1 MKATTAILLVLFL
14 IGCGKKGNPTP
25 PVPIIPRTT
34 SDLAVAQRGPTVVL
48 SFSYPSLTSAGTKLP
63 SIQRIAIL
71 RHAEPLPPS
80 LAGRDPREVTPGETD
95 PGVAREIALFE
106 NVPLIPAP
114 AFARLSREI
123 DAIDGDEMP
132 EFTLGAEI
140 LYSDTP
146 PVRDEVGTPLR
157 YTYSVV
163 TEGPGGR
170 SDLSNLASIV
180 PLAVA
185 QPPSNLRADA
195 GAAVVRLD
203 WDAPSLSIVE
213 GVEPSLIGY
222 NIYRFPPEGEIR
234 DLGNPLNGPSPVGE
248 TTFSDT
254 PAYGTHRYIVT
265 AVSSTGP
272 PVIESDPTSS
282 ILVEF
287 RDRVAPEPPPEV
299 ITLAE
304 DGAVRLL
311 WEAVEAPDFAGYLV
325 YRLSETRQKVLLTP
339 KPISETNFR
348 DATPERGMTYT
359 YWVSSVDTSGNE
371 GTARQSAP
379 VLVAR

>member
-14 IGCGKKGNPTP
+14 VGCGKKGNPSP

-34 SDLAVAQRGPTVVL
+34 TDLSVAQRGPTVVL
-48 SFSYPSLTSAGTKLP
+48 SFSYPSLTSAGTRLP
-63 SIQRIAIL
+63 SIESISIL
-71 RHAEPLPPS
+71 RYSEPLPPS
-80 LAGRDPREVTPGETD
+80 LAGRDPREIAPGESAT
-95 PGVAREIALFE
+95 GQAREIALFE

-114 AFARLSREI
+114 AFARLSQEI
-123 DAIDGDEMP
+123 DSLDGEEMP
-132 EFTLGAEI
+132 AFTLGAEI
-140 LYSDTP
+140 LYSDDP
-146 PVRDEVGTPLR
+146 PIRDEAGTPMR

-170 SDLSNLASIV
+170 SDLSNLVSIV
-180 PLAVA
+180 PLAVPL
-185 QPPSNLRADA
+185 PPADLRADA
-195 GAAVVRLD
+195 SAAAVRLE
-203 WDAPSLSIVE
+203 WTAPSLSIVE

-222 NIYRFPPEGEIR
+222 NIYRFVPEGEIR
-234 DLGNPLNGPSPVGE
+234 DLGNALNGPSPV
-248 TTFSDT
+248 TDTNFSDS
-254 PAYGTHRYIVT
+254 PPYGSHRYIVT

-272 PVIESDPTSS
+272 PVIESEPTSS

-311 WEAVEAPDFAGYLV
+311 WDAVEAADLAGYLV
-325 YRLSETRQKVLLTP
+325 YRLSERREKVLLTP
-339 KPISETNFR
+339 QPITETNFR
-348 DATPERGMTYT
+348 DATPERGVTYT
-359 YWVSSVDTSGNE
+359 YWVSSVDANGNE